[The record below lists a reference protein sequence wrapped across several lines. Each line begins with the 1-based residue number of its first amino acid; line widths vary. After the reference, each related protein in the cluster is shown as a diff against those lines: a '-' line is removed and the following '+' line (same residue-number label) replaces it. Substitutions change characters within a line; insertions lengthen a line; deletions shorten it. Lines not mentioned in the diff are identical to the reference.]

1 LLPASGREDD
11 LSENLKKG
19 LHWGREKMLR
29 KFQTLEHLPTE
40 RQEAGLIELKER
52 AHKLFAKL

>member
-1 LLPASGREDD
+1 
-11 LSENLKKG
+11 
-19 LHWGREKMLR
+19 LR